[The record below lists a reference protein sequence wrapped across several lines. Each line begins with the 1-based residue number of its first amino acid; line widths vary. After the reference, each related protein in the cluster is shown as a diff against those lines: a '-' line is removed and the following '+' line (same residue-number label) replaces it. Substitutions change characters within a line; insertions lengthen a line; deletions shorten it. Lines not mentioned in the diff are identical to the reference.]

1 MLHRSRICQY
11 ISRSSRLRFRM
22 TASTAIA
29 SVFRCSAIEGGTTTV
44 AARNRRPHTR
54 RTVRL
59 FLFSAIGVS
68 ILELKVTI
76 TGIKRVSIWRYLF
89 RHACQLGFRRYRAE
103 ATPSDGTAP
112 GFDAPCISSDA
123 DEVKIRAADF
133 RTAAPQLSRVTLS
146 Q

>member
-1 MLHRSRICQY
+1 MGG
-11 ISRSSRLRFRM
+11 
-22 TASTAIA
+22 AI
-29 SVFRCSAIEGGTTTV
+29 
-44 AARNRRPHTR
+44 RRPVGT
-54 RTVRL
+54 
-59 FLFSAIGVS
+59 G
-68 ILELKVTI
+68 TI
-76 TGIKRVSIWRYLF
+76 TRITAHQIEVL
-89 RHACQLGFRRYRAE
+89 CFRRYRAE